1 MGSLLVAAAGV
12 GTALVL
18 GIVVLLLGG
27 AYSGGLGGFVGGLG
41 VLVGATYG
49 GDGLVEASAGG
60 GVVNVS
66 LGIAVGAFPL
76 TLTLAALSVA
86 GVVFWRRTRLL
97 GLSLALT
104 LVHAVRS
111 ALLTGVLVLVV
122 TLVLRGTW
130 SGSAAL
136 IGSASAQLH
145 ASYVES
151 SVFAFLLVTVVLAGT
166 VLLRR
171 DWLPASL
178 ARACDLVA
186 VPVRG
191 LVLSFGIAMV
201 LALVGA
207 VVVLAVDGT
216 SDWRA
221 SIAALLAALPNVAVV
236 GLFVGL
242 GAGLDSAGYAS
253 LLGAGGGANAT
264 TVHVN
269 DLASSN
275 AAWWLLT
282 VGAVVVVVA
291 YALLVVQGSRSI
303 AAARQNLLV
312 GIGAAA
318 VVSYVGAW
326 AASAYVSADLG
337 IGGASAFVGINAW
350 LALVIGAVAGAV
362 ACGLGALVAPAVL
375 GRAAPYRRD
384 RRRRRTHRRRSR
396 DRRRRSRRRRTHH
409 RPQPPPYTPAPQPPP
424 CTAAAEPPGPPPL

>member
-1 MGSLLVAAAGV
+1 M
-12 GTALVL
+12 
-18 GIVVLLLGG
+18 
-27 AYSGGLGGFVGGLG
+27 
-41 VLVGATYG
+41 
-49 GDGLVEASAGG
+49 
-60 GVVNVS
+60 NVS
-66 LGIAVGAFPL
+66 LSIAVGAFPL

-111 ALLTGVLVLVV
+111 ALLTAVLVLVV

-145 ASYVES
+145 ASYVQS
-151 SVFAFLLVTVVLAGT
+151 AVFAFLLVTVVLAGT

-207 VVVLAVDGT
+207 VVVLAVNGT
-216 SDWRA
+216 GDWRA

-253 LLGAGGGANAT
+253 LLGAGSGANAS
-264 TVHVN
+264 TVHVS

-312 GIGAAA
+312 GIAAAA
-318 VVSYVGAW
+318 VVSYIGAW

-337 IGGASAFVGINAW
+337 IGGASAFVGVNAW
-350 LALVIGAVAGAV
+350 VALVIGAVAGAV
-362 ACGLGALVAPAVL
+362 ACGLGALVGPAVL
-375 GRAAPYRRD
+375 GRAAPQP
-384 RRRRRTHRRRSR
+384 
-396 DRRRRSRRRRTHH
+396 
-409 RPQPPPYTPAPQPPP
+409 RPATPTYAPPTFQGPPPTFQTPPHAPPPYTPPAPQPPAP
-424 CTAAAEPPGPPPL
+424 PQQQPPGPPPL

>member
-1 MGSLLVAAAGV
+1 M
-12 GTALVL
+12 
-18 GIVVLLLGG
+18 
-27 AYSGGLGGFVGGLG
+27 
-41 VLVGATYG
+41 
-49 GDGLVEASAGG
+49 
-60 GVVNVS
+60 
-66 LGIAVGAFPL
+66 
-76 TLTLAALSVA
+76 
-86 GVVFWRRTRLL
+86 
-97 GLSLALT
+97 
-104 LVHAVRS
+104 HAVRS
-111 ALLTGVLVLVV
+111 ALLTAVLVLVV

-136 IGSASAQLH
+136 IGSTSAQLH

-151 SVFAFLLVTVVLAGT
+151 SVFAFLLVAVVLAGT

-191 LVLSFGIAMV
+191 LVLSFGLAMV

-264 TVHVN
+264 SVHVN
-269 DLASSN
+269 DLASAN

-312 GIGAAA
+312 GIGLPRSSRTSARGRRARTSA
-318 VVSYVGAW
+318 RTS
-326 AASAYVSADLG
+326 ASAAPARSSG
-337 IGGASAFVGINAW
+337 STPG

-375 GRAAPYRRD
+375 AVGRTAATGDADVRTADVPGTTADIPDAAARTTAVHAPGAAAACTAAAAATGTAAAVGRPAASRRVPRRA
-384 RRRRRTHRRRSR
+384 RRRRRR
-396 DRRRRSRRRRTHH
+396 
-409 RPQPPPYTPAPQPPP
+409 A
-424 CTAAAEPPGPPPL
+424 G